1 MRILITG
8 ANGQLGCEL
17 RRVFASET
25 LILKDLPDFDLAGS
39 GVEEEIAGARPD
51 LIIHAG
57 AYTDV
62 DGAEREPD
70 RAMAINAAG
79 TAQVARAAA
88 RAGARLLYISTDYV
102 FPGTQRYP
110 YSEDDV
116 PAPINAYGLSKWR
129 GEQAV
134 VESGADALIV
144 RTAWLYGP
152 MGNNFVKSIM
162 RAALAQPSLRVVDD
176 QRGSPTSVEDLA
188 AVIKATA
195 AGSVQGL
202 LHVTNRGDCT
212 WCEFA
217 RAIVEE
223 MNLDISVLPI
233 STAEA
238 GRLAPRPSY
247 SVLGQQRLAR
257 LDLVPRDWREALN
270 QFVKAE
276 RALVTVHP

>member
-1 MRILITG
+1 MRILMTG

-25 LILKDLPDFDLAGS
+25 LILKDLPDFDLTGT
-39 GVEEEIAGARPD
+39 GVEEEIAETRPD
-51 LIIHAG
+51 LVIHAG

-79 TAQVARAAA
+79 TAQVARAAV
-88 RAGARLLYISTDYV
+88 RVGARLLYISTDYV

-134 VESGADALIV
+134 AESGADALIV

-152 MGNNFVKSIM
+152 MGKNFVKSIM

-195 AGSVQGL
+195 AGSLRGI

>member
-25 LILKDLPDFDLAGS
+25 LILKDLPDFDLTGTL
-39 GVEEEIAGARPD
+39 VEEEVAETRPD
-51 LIIHAG
+51 LVIHAG

-134 VESGADALIV
+134 AESGADALIV

-152 MGNNFVKSIM
+152 MGKNFVKSIM

-195 AGSVQGL
+195 AGSLRGI

>member
-1 MRILITG
+1 MRILMTG

-25 LILKDLPDFDLAGS
+25 LILKDLPDFDLTGT
-39 GVEEEIAGARPD
+39 GVEEEIAETRPD
-51 LIIHAG
+51 LVIHAG

-79 TAQVARAAA
+79 TAQVARAAV
-88 RAGARLLYISTDYV
+88 RVGARLLYISTDYV

-134 VESGADALIV
+134 AESGADALIV

-152 MGNNFVKSIM
+152 MGKNFVKSIM

-195 AGSVQGL
+195 AGSLRGI

-212 WCEFA
+212 WYEFA

>member
-1 MRILITG
+1 MRILMTG

-25 LILKDLPDFDLAGS
+25 LILKDLPDFDLTGTR
-39 GVEEEIAGARPD
+39 VEEEVAETKPD
-51 LIIHAG
+51 LVIHAG

-134 VESGADALIV
+134 AESGADALIV

-152 MGNNFVKSIM
+152 MGKNFVKSIM

-195 AGSVQGL
+195 AGSLRGI

>member
-25 LILKDLPDFDLAGS
+25 LILKDLPDFDLTGS

-57 AYTDV
+57 AYTNV

-102 FPGTQRYP
+102 FPGTQRHP

-116 PAPINAYGLSKWR
+116 PAPVNAYGLSKWR

-134 VESGADALIV
+134 AESGADALIV
-144 RTAWLYGP
+144 RTAWLYGS

-162 RAALAQPSLRVVDD
+162 RAALTQPSLRVVDD
-176 QRGSPTSVEDLA
+176 QRGSPTSVEDLT

-212 WCEFA
+212 WYEFA

-223 MNLDISVLPI
+223 MNLEIPVVPI
-233 STAEA
+233 STVEA
-238 GRLAPRPSY
+238 GRLAPRPAY

-257 LDLVPRDWREALN
+257 LGLAPRDWREALN

-276 RALVTVHP
+276 RALIAVHP

>member
-25 LILKDLPDFDLAGS
+25 LILKDLPDFDLTGTR
-39 GVEEEIAGARPD
+39 VEEEVAETRPD
-51 LIIHAG
+51 LVIHAG

-134 VESGADALIV
+134 AESGADTLIV

-152 MGNNFVKSIM
+152 MGKNFVKSIM

-195 AGSVQGL
+195 AGSLRGI

>member
-25 LILKDLPDFDLAGS
+25 LILKDLPDFDLTGTR
-39 GVEEEIAGARPD
+39 VEEEVAETKPD
-51 LIIHAG
+51 LVIHAG

-134 VESGADALIV
+134 AESGADALIV

-152 MGNNFVKSIM
+152 MGKNFVKSIM

-195 AGSVQGL
+195 AGSLRGI

>member
-8 ANGQLGCEL
+8 ATGQLGCEL

-39 GVEEEIAGARPD
+39 QVEEDVVGAQPD
-51 LIIHAG
+51 LIIHTG

-62 DGAEREPD
+62 DGAERESG
-70 RAMAINAAG
+70 RAMAVNAFG
-79 TAQVARAAA
+79 TARVARAAV

-102 FPGTQRYP
+102 FPGTQRHP

-116 PAPINAYGLSKWR
+116 PAPVNAYGLSKWK
-129 GEQAV
+129 GELAV
-134 VESGADALIV
+134 TESGADALIV
-144 RTAWLYGP
+144 RTAWLYGS
-152 MGNNFVKSIM
+152 MGKNFVKSIM
-162 RAALAQPSLRVVDD
+162 RAAQAQPSLRVVDD

-188 AVIKATA
+188 AVIKAVAT
-195 AGSVQGL
+195 GSAQGI
-202 LHVTNRGDCT
+202 LHATNRGDCT

-223 MNLDISVLPI
+223 MNLNIPVLPI

-238 GRLAPRPSY
+238 GRLAPRPPY

-257 LDLVPRDWREALN
+257 LNLAPRGWREALAL
-270 QFVKAE
+270 FIKAE
-276 RALVTVHP
+276 RALVSVHP

>member
-17 RRVFASET
+17 CRGFASET
-25 LILKDLPDFDLAGS
+25 LILKDLPDFDLTGS
-39 GVEEEIAGARPD
+39 QVEEDIAGARPD

-62 DGAEREPD
+62 DGAEREPE
-70 RAMAINAAG
+70 RAMAINALG
-79 TAQVARAAA
+79 TAQVARAAV
-88 RAGARLLYISTDYV
+88 RVGARLLYISTDYV
-102 FPGTQRYP
+102 FPGTQRHP
-110 YSEDDV
+110 YGEEDV
-116 PAPINAYGLSKWR
+116 PAPVNVYGLSKWR

-134 VESGADALIV
+134 AKSGADALIV
-144 RTAWLYGP
+144 RTAWLYGS
-152 MGNNFVKSIM
+152 MGKNFVKSIM
-162 RAALAQPSLRVVDD
+162 RAALAQPSLRVVND

-195 AGSVQGL
+195 AGSLRGI

-212 WCEFA
+212 WYEFA
-217 RAIVEE
+217 RAIVDE
-223 MNLDISVLPI
+223 MNLEVSVLPI

-238 GRLAPRPSY
+238 GRLAPRPPY
-247 SVLGQQRLAR
+247 SVLGLQRLAR

-276 RALVTVHP
+276 RALVTVQP

>member
-1 MRILITG
+1 MRILMTG

-25 LILKDLPDFDLAGS
+25 LILKDLPDFDLTGTR
-39 GVEEEIAGARPD
+39 VEEEVAETKPD
-51 LIIHAG
+51 LVIHAG

-79 TAQVARAAA
+79 TAQVARAAV
-88 RAGARLLYISTDYV
+88 RVGARLLYISTDYV

-134 VESGADALIV
+134 AESGADALIV

-152 MGNNFVKSIM
+152 MGKNFVKSIM

-195 AGSVQGL
+195 AGSLRGI

>member
-1 MRILITG
+1 MRILMTG

-25 LILKDLPDFDLAGS
+25 LILKDLPDFDLTGTR
-39 GVEEEIAGARPD
+39 VEEEVAETRPD
-51 LIIHAG
+51 LVIHAG

-134 VESGADALIV
+134 AESGADALIV

-152 MGNNFVKSIM
+152 MGKNFVKSIM

-195 AGSVQGL
+195 AGSLRGI

>member
-25 LILKDLPDFDLAGS
+25 LILKDLPDFDLTGTR
-39 GVEEEIAGARPD
+39 VEEEVAETRPD
-51 LIIHAG
+51 LVIHAG

-134 VESGADALIV
+134 AESGADALIV
-144 RTAWLYGP
+144 RTAWLYGSI
-152 MGNNFVKSIM
+152 GNNFVKSIM
-162 RAALAQPSLRVVDD
+162 RAAQAQPSLRVVDD

-195 AGSVQGL
+195 AGSLRGI

-212 WCEFA
+212 WYEFA
-217 RAIVEE
+217 RAILEE
-223 MNLDISVLPI
+223 MNLEIPVVPI

-238 GRLAPRPSY
+238 GRLARRPPY
-247 SVLGQQRLAR
+247 SVLGLQRLAG
-257 LDLVPRDWREALN
+257 LGLVPRDWREALN

-276 RALVTVHP
+276 RALVSVHL

>member
-25 LILKDLPDFDLAGS
+25 LILKDLPDFDLTGTR
-39 GVEEEIAGARPD
+39 VEEEVAETRPD
-51 LIIHAG
+51 LVIHAG

-134 VESGADALIV
+134 AESGADALIV

-152 MGNNFVKSIM
+152 MGKNFVKSIM

-195 AGSVQGL
+195 AGSLRGI

-217 RAIVEE
+217 RAIIEE

>member
-17 RRVFASET
+17 RRVFVSET
-25 LILKDLPDFDLAGS
+25 LILKDLPDFDLTGTR
-39 GVEEEIAGARPD
+39 VEEEVAETRPD
-51 LIIHAG
+51 LVIHAG

-134 VESGADALIV
+134 AESGADALIV
-144 RTAWLYGP
+144 RTAWLYGS

-162 RAALAQPSLRVVDD
+162 RAVRTQSSLRVVDD

-195 AGSVQGL
+195 AGSLRGI

-212 WCEFA
+212 WYEFA

>member
-25 LILKDLPDFDLAGS
+25 LILKDLPDFDLTGTR
-39 GVEEEIAGARPD
+39 VEEEVAETRPD
-51 LIIHAG
+51 LVIHAG

-134 VESGADALIV
+134 AESGADALIV

-152 MGNNFVKSIM
+152 MGKNFVKSIM

-195 AGSVQGL
+195 AGSLRGI

>member
-1 MRILITG
+1 MRVLITG

-17 RRVFASET
+17 RRIFASET
-25 LILKDLPDFDLAGS
+25 VILKDLPDFDLTGS
-39 GVEEEIAGARPD
+39 RVEEGVAEARPD

-70 RAMAINAAG
+70 RAMAINAYG

-88 RAGARLLYISTDYV
+88 RVGARLLYISTDYV
-102 FPGTQRYP
+102 FPGTQRHP
-110 YSEDDV
+110 YNEEDA

-134 VESGADALIV
+134 AESGADVLIV
-144 RTAWLYGP
+144 RTAWLYGA
-152 MGNNFVKSIM
+152 MGKNFVKSIM
-162 RAALAQPSLRVVDD
+162 RAAQTQSSLRVVDD

-188 AVIKATA
+188 AVIQAMA
-195 AGSVQGL
+195 AGSVRGI

-212 WCEFA
+212 WYEFA

-223 MNLDISVLPI
+223 MNLEISVLPI

-238 GRLAPRPSY
+238 GRLALRPPY
-247 SVLGQQRLAR
+247 SVLGQQRLAQ
-257 LDLVPRDWREALN
+257 LGLAPRDWRAALN

-276 RALVTVHP
+276 RALVSVHP

>member
-25 LILKDLPDFDLAGS
+25 LILKDLPDFDLTGTR
-39 GVEEEIAGARPD
+39 VEEEVAETKPD
-51 LIIHAG
+51 LVIHAG

-134 VESGADALIV
+134 AESGADALIV

-152 MGNNFVKSIM
+152 MGKNFVKSIM

-188 AVIKATA
+188 KVIKATA
-195 AGSVQGL
+195 AGSLRGI

>member
-25 LILKDLPDFDLAGS
+25 LILKDLPDFDLTGTR
-39 GVEEEIAGARPD
+39 VEEEVAETRPD
-51 LIIHAG
+51 LVIHAG

-134 VESGADALIV
+134 AESGADALIV

-152 MGNNFVKSIM
+152 MGKNFVKSIM

-195 AGSVQGL
+195 AGSLRGI

-257 LDLVPRDWREALN
+257 LDLVPRDWREALS

>member
-1 MRILITG
+1 MRILMTG

-25 LILKDLPDFDLAGS
+25 LILKDLPDFDLTGTL
-39 GVEEEIAGARPD
+39 VEEEVAETRPD
-51 LIIHAG
+51 LVIHAG

-134 VESGADALIV
+134 AESGADALIV

-152 MGNNFVKSIM
+152 MGKNFVKSIM

-195 AGSVQGL
+195 AGSLRGI